1 MGNRKNSWRNNSKFF
16 PNWMKTINHKFK
28 NIDKRKTHPSIYTHY
43 DENGTSAIESNHL
56 KTIIRRKILK
66 AATEK
71 DIITKE

>member
-1 MGNRKNSWRNNSKFF
+1 
-16 PNWMKTINHKFK
+16 MKTINHKFK